1 MVIRYDYSCIYY
13 ILSIIRTE
21 QLYCVVRPLCG
32 YIGVAVCEAVLRSK
46 LSMGVDRPHSGSS
59 QKVKLPLLIEQGE
72 LLIITTNNHSKRYTP
87 H

>member
-1 MVIRYDYSCIYY
+1 LYILYLIYY
-13 ILSIIRTE
+13 RTE

-59 QKVKLPLLIEQGE
+59 L
-72 LLIITTNNHSKRYTP
+72 
-87 H
+87 

>member
-1 MVIRYDYSCIYY
+1 MIILVY
-13 ILSIIRTE
+13 ITFINYRTE
-21 QLYCVVRPLCG
+21 QLYCVVRPQGG

-46 LSMGVDRPHSGSS
+46 LLMSVDRPLCGSS
-59 QKVKLPLLIEQGE
+59 QKVKLPLLNEQGE